1 MNNTIILKHCEIRL
15 TRTEFKSFK
24 KGETILGSTDGCDY
38 PVEEL
43 KRWSIEDQTKAI
55 EELSKY
61 RCKYTE
67 DGSLYNIEEYALEY
81 CECDENGEFIQGSD
95 FDLAEEE
102 SEEE

>member
-15 TRTEFKSFK
+15 TREEFKGFK
-24 KGETILGSTDGCDY
+24 KGNTICGEDEY

-43 KRWSIEDQTKAI
+43 KRWSIEDQQEAI

-81 CECDENGEFIQGSD
+81 CECDEDGEFIQGSD
-95 FDLAEEE
+95 YNLAPEE